1 MIPYIES
8 VIMKNFV
15 QSSVLCHIFEI
26 PKFKYDLCNNVYF
39 SVLCKLYVAVKMAKC
54 AFLTVNGPIAG
65 GQPAASHKK

>member
-26 PKFKYDLCNNVYF
+26 PKFKYGLGNGLC
-39 SVLCKLYVAVKMAKC
+39 SCVLCERLVALKMAKC

-65 GQPAASHKK
+65 GQPVASHKK

>member
-26 PKFKYDLCNNVYF
+26 PKFKYDLCNNVNF
-39 SVLCKLYVAVKMAKC
+39 SVLCGRLVALKMAKC

-65 GQPAASHKK
+65 GQPAASHIK

>member
-26 PKFKYDLCNNVYF
+26 PKFKYGLCNNVYF

-54 AFLTVNGPIAG
+54 AFLTVNAQIVD
-65 GQPAASHKK
+65 GQPVASHIK

>member
-26 PKFKYDLCNNVYF
+26 PKFKYGLCNNMYF
-39 SVLCKLYVAVKMAKC
+39 SVLCKRLTAVKMVKC
-54 AFLTVNGPIAG
+54 AFLTVNVPIAG
-65 GQPAASHKK
+65 GQPVASHKK

>member
-26 PKFKYDLCNNVYF
+26 PKFKYGLCNSVYF
-39 SVLCKLYVAVKMAKC
+39 SALYKLYVSGKMAKRT
-54 AFLTVNGPIAG
+54 FLTVKAQIVD
-65 GQPAASHKK
+65 GQPVAGHIK

>member
-26 PKFKYDLCNNVYF
+26 PKFKYGLGNSLCS
-39 SVLCKLYVAVKMAKC
+39 SVLCERFVALKMAKC
-54 AFLTVNGPIAG
+54 AFLTVNRPIAG
-65 GQPAASHKK
+65 GQPAAGHIK